1 MRILSFEELKSLKHI
16 AWNKE
21 HITKLISANLFPAPI
36 HQGAWRESHIDDWMN
51 ARRAKGDLTWMQ
63 FSLRTR

>member
-21 HITKLISANLFPAPI
+21 HIAKLVGAGLFPPPI
-36 HQGAWRESHIDDWMN
+36 YQGAWRESHIDDWMKGSQSE
-51 ARRAKGDLTWMQ
+51 RR
-63 FSLRTR
+63 S